1 MNKRNLFLYF
11 IFFINLNLIQTR
23 AEDLS
28 EEYKT
33 QQDCSWEKAAY
44 KFVSNTAEEDRF
56 CIDNKSNIY
65 QIMNKGRRGIFS
77 GMDISAFGPTRLGNL
92 KKPEVTTGNSCILG
106 TNIQCLSNVVYTTTQ
121 YKIEGNYLKKYTRRE
136 MNGDKSKV
144 NSSIIGINRNA
155 KSELLEK
162 ARIANIRA
170 LKFYEEGKLDDAG
183 YAAASSINWLLNQSA
198 LYILAQAQLE
208 DGTYI
213 NLAFNNINSL
223 INSKSSIPI
232 GLNERYAEEDNYYFL
247 RALIKNGLRMNKNTI
262 CADIEK
268 AIELR
273 SDNDELKN
281 VYNTTFNNLVCTK

>member
-1 MNKRNLFLYF
+1 
-11 IFFINLNLIQTR
+11 
-23 AEDLS
+23 
-28 EEYKT
+28 
-33 QQDCSWEKAAY
+33 
-44 KFVSNTAEEDRF
+44 
-56 CIDNKSNIY
+56 
-65 QIMNKGRRGIFS
+65 MNKGRRGIFS